1 MQLLFPDTQIN
12 NSNNMIKISKQ
23 FLTVVFGINVVSSS
37 EKKNATIKMNLEF
50 FISFEHMYLHNTLHT

>member
-23 FLTVVFGINVVSSS
+23 FLTVVFGINVVSPS
-37 EKKNATIKMNLEF
+37 EKKNAIIKMNLKF
-50 FISFEHMYLHNTLHT
+50 FISFEHMYLHNKLHT